1 MPSKK
6 NRITVYLSQEE
17 YDTILASANRAKLS
31 LSTFSKRVCLGT
43 PVPSLEQQEARMEL
57 RRLKGD
63 LGRLGGL
70 FKLCLE
76 ENKGPDHELRRLLRE
91 IDMRQKELKEVIG
104 TIH

>member
-17 YDTILASANRAKLS
+17 YDAILASAGRAKLS

-43 PVPSLEQQEARMEL
+43 PVPSLEQQEARLEL
-57 RRLKGD
+57 RRINGD

-70 FKLCLE
+70 LKLSLA
-76 ENKGPDHELRRLLRE
+76 ENKGPDHELRRLLLE
-91 IDMRQKELKEVIG
+91 IDMRQKELREAIG
-104 TIH
+104 KIR